1 MPFESIF
8 NRGNPASSNYYKSPL
23 QSMRDKFAQRREDYT
38 NRLQQRAEQ
47 VRALESAG
55 MTSPEYQLQKY
66 IWQSNEQMM
75 PFYEQQQQQ
84 SAYQPMQPWQIYAGQ
99 TQQPQ
104 AYSQGGTGAGQGVL
118 SGTVA
123 PVDYQTQ
130 QTEQQPYTLSQAQ
143 TTNPYYS
150 NQTASYY
157 NAPSILSGGL
167 W

>member
-1 MPFESIF
+1 MAYFGSF
-8 NRGNPASSNYYKSPL
+8 DRGNPASSNYYKDPL
-23 QSMRDKFAQRREDYT
+23 AETYARTNAMKQNYFRGLQDRAQSVK
-38 NRLQQRAEQ
+38 
-47 VRALESAG
+47 ALESAA

-66 IWQSNEQMM
+66 IWQSNEEMM
-75 PFYEQQQQQ
+75 PIQQP
-84 SAYQPMQPWQIYAGQ
+84 AYQPWQIYAGQ
-99 TQQPQ
+99 MQQPQ

-123 PVDYQTQ
+123 PVGYQTQ

-157 NAPSILSGGL
+157 NAPSILSGGI

>member
-1 MPFESIF
+1 MAYFGSF
-8 NRGNPASSNYYKSPL
+8 DRGNPASSNYYKDPL
-23 QSMRDKFAQRREDYT
+23 AETYARTNAMKQNYFRGLQDRAQSVK
-38 NRLQQRAEQ
+38 
-47 VRALESAG
+47 ALESAA

-66 IWQSNEQMM
+66 IWQSNEEMM
-75 PFYEQQQQQ
+75 PMQQ

-104 AYSQGGTGAGQGVL
+104 AYSQGGTGAGHGVL
-118 SGTVA
+118 SGTMA

-130 QTEQQPYTLSQAQ
+130 QTEQQPYTLSQTQ

>member
-66 IWQSNEQMM
+66 VWQSNEEMM

-84 SAYQPMQPWQIYAGQ
+84 PAYQPMQPWQIYAGQ
-99 TQQPQ
+99 MQQPQ
-104 AYSQGGTGAGQGVL
+104 AYSQGGTGSGQGVL
-118 SGTVA
+118 SGA
-123 PVDYQTQ
+123 MPMQTQ
-130 QTEQQPYTLSQAQ
+130 QTSTQVPLDTSEQGSAIFTQPYQR
-143 TTNPYYS
+143 P
-150 NQTASYY
+150 SYTKFA
-157 NAPSILSGGL
+157 APSILSGGL